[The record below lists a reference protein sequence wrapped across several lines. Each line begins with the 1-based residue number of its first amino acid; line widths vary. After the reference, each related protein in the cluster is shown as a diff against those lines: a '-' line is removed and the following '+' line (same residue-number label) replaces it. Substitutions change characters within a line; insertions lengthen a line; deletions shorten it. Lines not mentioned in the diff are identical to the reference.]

1 MFYPI
6 YALPQ
11 HQLTRCRV
19 LKYDKNQLLLTKNIQ
34 LANNYPNNLEQ
45 NILSKIK
52 KFIKSIHRII
62 HWGIDILSLSNEIID
77 LTNN

>member
-62 HWGIDILSLSNEIID
+62 H
-77 LTNN
+77 